1 VTPRRNKIASLLL
14 ACVIW
19 RVARARV
26 LRRPVRRIPA
36 VNRIQT
42 RPLRCPPL
50 LAGAC
55 RWFRRTYLRMRISA
69 ARFDCDHDRADL
81 YEIPLRLRRYERA
94 IDAWQRELNQL

>member
-1 VTPRRNKIASLLL
+1 M
-14 ACVIW
+14 
-19 RVARARV
+19 
-26 LRRPVRRIPA
+26 
-36 VNRIQT
+36 NRIQT

-55 RWFRRTYLRMRISA
+55 RWIRRAYLRMRISA
-69 ARFDCDHDRADL
+69 ARQDVDCDRADL